1 MRTPRSV
8 AKIILASIIVFPL
21 TPMQAHIGHTFEST
35 QIETCKSRLLAFE
48 ALLDTYEVSARK
60 TGSMFRELKIAYKNT
75 KHERR
80 KCIKAINQSFKREL
94 ETIKSK
100 YDAAKKD
107 STTKREVREAQRRV
121 EISAAIVRRDEA
133 IKNVGEVPELPG
145 KPVNRK

>member
-1 MRTPRSV
+1 MRTPKSV
-8 AKIILASIIVFPL
+8 AKIILASIMVFPL
-21 TPMQAHIGHTFEST
+21 TPMKAHIGHAFEST
-35 QIETCKSRLLAFE
+35 EIETCKSRLLAFE
-48 ALLDTYEVSARK
+48 ALLDRYEVSARK

-100 YDAAKKD
+100 YDEAKRD

-121 EISAAIVRRDEA
+121 EISAAVVRRDEA